1 MPLEWNDAYKVDHDE
16 MDAQHQ
22 QLFTRVNDFLGAKDQ
37 DRLTASAIELSRYTR
52 EHLAYEE
59 VLMRSWR
66 YPESTEHS
74 TQHEN
79 LLSLLDNVMENL
91 SYESLNRVDLDAFL
105 TDWLLIHIATA
116 DQRLAI
122 HIAFSGG

>member
-66 YPESTEHS
+66 
-74 TQHEN
+74 
-79 LLSLLDNVMENL
+79 
-91 SYESLNRVDLDAFL
+91 
-105 TDWLLIHIATA
+105 
-116 DQRLAI
+116 
-122 HIAFSGG
+122 